1 MQSVGDEVAPEL
13 QRSSRPGFHL
23 MLGAFEDDGAAD
35 VGGAFVH
42 EEFDGGVVADGGA
55 GRGDEGGGG
64 D

>member
-1 MQSVGDEVAPEL
+1 
-13 QRSSRPGFHL
+13 

-64 D
+64 DEG